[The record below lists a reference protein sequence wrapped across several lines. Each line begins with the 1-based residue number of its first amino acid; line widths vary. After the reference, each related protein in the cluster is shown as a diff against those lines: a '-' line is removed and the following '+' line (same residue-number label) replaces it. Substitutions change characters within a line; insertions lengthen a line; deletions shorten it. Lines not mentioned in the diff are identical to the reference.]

1 MCFFFSRDIWIL
13 MGCIMGCIMGW
24 IHIYIIH
31 TGMYNGLMIYNGM
44 YNDVYIKPIKPFGW
58 HWRIWYN
65 NATIFHTCELCSIT
79 WYEL

>member
-1 MCFFFSRDIWIL
+1 MYNGLR
-13 MGCIMGCIMGW
+13 M
-24 IHIYIIH
+24 YN
-31 TGMYNGLMIYNGM
+31 GMYNGLRMYNGMYNGLRMFNGMYNGLRIYNGM
-44 YNDVYIKPIKPFGW
+44 YNDVYIKPFGW

>member
-1 MCFFFSRDIWIL
+1 MATDVFFFFSRDIWIL

-44 YNDVYIKPIKPFGW
+44 YNDVYIKPIKPFG
-58 HWRIWYN
+58 
-65 NATIFHTCELCSIT
+65 
-79 WYEL
+79 